1 MIGTTGLQLYNFG
14 QTVSMVFFTDNW
26 RPMSYYDRVKENHD
40 LGLHTLVLLDIK
52 VKEPDLAA
60 MARGRIEYE
69 PPRFMT
75 VAQCAAQLI
84 ETEEER
90 QGGVCGKEALA
101 VGVARVGA
109 EDQMIVAGTLE
120 QLAEVD
126 MGRPLHSLVLI
137 GRRIH
142 EMERDFVRDFA
153 VDEKVFD
160 RVWESQYADKS

>member
-1 MIGTTGLQLYNFG
+1 
-14 QTVSMVFFTDNW
+14 MVFFTDNW
-26 RPMSYYDRVKENHD
+26 RPMSFYDRVKENHD

-52 VKEPDLAA
+52 VKEPDLVA

-69 PPRFMT
+69 PPRFMS

-84 ETEEER
+84 ETEEEK
-90 QGGVCGKEALA
+90 GGAVCGREALA

-126 MGRPLHSLVLI
+126 MGRPLHSLVLV

-142 EMERDFVRDFA
+142 EMERDFVRGFA
-153 VDEKVFD
+153 VDTSAFD
-160 RVWESQYADKS
+160 TIWERDYAGKS